1 MKQKAHWNFPPI
13 GLALEMLL
21 QLFPVKFCKIWDC
34 NVLWQAQYLM
44 RLGLMRVSRRIINDV
59 SDVSRVNHAI
69 HLAWQ
74 TQSIWWGA
82 RMMPATLRIGNDGS
96 LVVTIFLSGR
106 REIQSSWRLILA
118 PPCSVNDVSYVGRIN
133 HDTHV
138 ERQTQYDDAC
148 FSAHW
153 K

>member
-1 MKQKAHWNFPPI
+1 
-13 GLALEMLL
+13 
-21 QLFPVKFCKIWDC
+21 
-34 NVLWQAQYLM
+34 
-44 RLGLMRVSRRIINDV
+44 MRVSRRILNDV
-59 SDVSRVNHAI
+59 SYVSRVNHAI

-96 LVVTIFLSGR
+96 LVTIFLSGR
-106 REIQSSWRLILA
+106 RKIQSSWRLILA
-118 PPCSVNDVSYVGRIN
+118 PPCIVNDVSYVGRIN

-138 ERQTQYDDAC
+138 EWQTQYDDAC
-148 FSAHW
+148 CSAHW